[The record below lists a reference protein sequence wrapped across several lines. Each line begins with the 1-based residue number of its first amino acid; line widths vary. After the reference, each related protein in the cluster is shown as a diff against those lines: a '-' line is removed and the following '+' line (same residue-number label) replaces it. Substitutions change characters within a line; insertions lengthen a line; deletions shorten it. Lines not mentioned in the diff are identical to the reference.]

1 MVKKS
6 KTESTPTP
14 APMPVASEE
23 NAEKTVVEKTVEKPK
38 VKKTKKKVV
47 IEVEPAQVEA
57 AQVEAQVEAIQ
68 VEAVHVEAQVEPVV
82 IAEEEVVAEEN
93 TDAAQPEKKKRRL
106 VTKENLLNQIEEF
119 NKDLIPLLENGGN
132 KKLAKIY
139 KVIVADT
146 YRLLKIKTAQKR
158 QKDATNSGFMRP
170 VKASPALESFL
181 SGMGENLKDPLTRAH
196 LTTLICK
203 YIKDKDLQNPQ
214 DRRIIFPDDALRTL
228 FQIKDTDA
236 PLTYYNIQQRLQPLV
251 SRIEE
256 TTV

>member
-6 KTESTPTP
+6 KTESAPTP
-14 APMPVASEE
+14 VAPEE
-23 NAEKTVVEKTVEKPK
+23 NAEKSVIEKTVEKPK

-47 IEVEPAQVEA
+47 IEADPVVAEAHAEPVVITEEAAVAVEAPAQA
-57 AQVEAQVEAIQ
+57 
-68 VEAVHVEAQVEPVV
+68 EPVV
-82 IAEEEVVAEEN
+82 IAEEEVVAAEEN
-93 TDAAQPEKKKRRL
+93 FEAPLPEKKKRRL

-119 NKDLIPLLENGGN
+119 NKELIPILENGGN
-132 KKLAKIY
+132 KKLAKVY

-203 YIKDKDLQNPQ
+203 YIKDKDLQNPS

-256 TTV
+256 VA